1 MLRRTVLQWLATL
14 PVFRAWAQTA
24 TFPGKHRTTLR
35 ELAVAVLPSDLGASG
50 VDRVVE
56 EFEQWVRDYRSGA
69 DMDHGYGFTRIRS
82 KPASPAPM
90 YLAQLEA
97 LQQQTAE
104 RRAIEAALEK
114 AGVKELPRLPDG
126 KHVISD
132 LMSFYF
138 HGSEANDLC
147 YRAAIE
153 RYHCR
158 GLQGSDDPPPQLKGK
173 A

>member
-1 MLRRTVLQWLATL
+1 MLRRTVLQWLATV

-24 TFPGKHRTTLR
+24 GFPGAYRATLR
-35 ELAVAVLPSDLGASG
+35 ELAALVLPSELGPRG
-50 VDRVVE
+50 VDRVVAG
-56 EFEQWVRDYRSGA
+56 FEQWVRDYRAGA

-82 KPASPAPM
+82 KPPSPAPA

-97 LQQQTAE
+97 LRQRAPE
-104 RRAIEAALEK
+104 PRAIEAALDQ

-138 HGSEANDLC
+138 YGSDANDLC
-147 YRAAIE
+147 YRAAIR
-153 RYHCR
+153 RYDCR
-158 GLQGSDDPPPQLKGK
+158 GLQGSDNPPAPLKGP